1 MPERCWLISGNGKKT
16 DHSSR
21 TSAAGLTV
29 YPLTSGMEPSMT
41 SYDYDLF
48 VIGAGSGGVRA
59 ARLAAGLGLRVAIVE
74 NRYLGGTCVNVGCV
88 PKKLFVYASQF
99 QEDFRAAGGFG
110 WWVGEPRFD
119 WPVLLAQKNR
129 EIERLQGV
137 YRNMLTRSGAA
148 VITGKARLL
157 DAHTVEV
164 GDRQFRAE
172 RILIATGGWPSIP
185 DFPGKEFVVTSNE
198 MFMLETLP
206 GRILIVGGGYIA
218 AEFAGIMH
226 GLGVETTLCYRGEK
240 LLRGFDEDIREF
252 AAQEMAKKGID
263 IRFQTQIR
271 AVEKT
276 GDKLVAHTEKGD
288 SIAVDLIL
296 YATGRRPNSAG
307 LGLEALGVELDDGGA
322 IKVDGNYRTNIP
334 SIYALGDV
342 TDRFQLTPVAISEA
356 TSLINSLYTDQHTP
370 VDYDHI
376 PTAVFSQPTIGT
388 VGLTEHDAR
397 QRYDD
402 VDIYKSVFTPMKHT
416 LSGLGE
422 KTLMK
427 LVVRRSTDQV
437 LGVHMVGDDAGE
449 IIQGMAVAL
458 RAGATKAV
466 FDSTIGIHP
475 TAAEEFVTMRTPAA

>member
-1 MPERCWLISGNGKKT
+1 
-16 DHSSR
+16 
-21 TSAAGLTV
+21 
-29 YPLTSGMEPSMT
+29 METAMAT
-41 SYDYDLF
+41 YDYNFF

-59 ARLAAGLGLRVAIVE
+59 ARLAAGLGLRVAIAE

-88 PKKLFVYASQF
+88 PKKLFVYAAHF
-99 QEDFRAAGGFG
+99 HEDFRAAAGFG
-110 WWVGEPRFD
+110 WSVGAPRFD
-119 WPVLLAQKNR
+119 WSVLLAQKNR

-137 YRNMLTRSGAA
+137 YQNLLARSGASL
-148 VITGKARLL
+148 ITGKARLL
-157 DAHTVEV
+157 DAHTVEA
-164 GDRQFRAE
+164 GSRRLRAE
-172 RILIATGGWPSIP
+172 TILIATGGWPSVP

-198 MFMLETLP
+198 MFTLDQLP
-206 GRILIVGGGYIA
+206 ERILIVGGGYIA

-252 AAQEMAKKGID
+252 TAQEMLKKGID

-276 GDKLVAHTEKGD
+276 DGRLLAHTDHED
-288 SIAVDLIL
+288 AIAADLVL

-307 LGLEALGVELDDGGA
+307 LGLEALGVELDANGA

-342 TDRFQLTPVAISEA
+342 TGRFNLTPVAIAEA
-356 TSLINSLYTDQHTP
+356 AALINGLYTGKRTP

-376 PTAVFSQPTIGT
+376 PTAVFSLPGIGT
-388 VGLTEHDAR
+388 VGLTEQAAR
-397 QRYDD
+397 ERYDD
-402 VDIYKSVFTPMKHT
+402 VVIYRSVFTPMKHT

-437 LGVHMVGDDAGE
+437 LGIHMVGDEAGE

-458 RAGATKAV
+458 RAGATKTV

-475 TAAEEFVTMRTPAA
+475 TAAEEFVTMRTPADP